1 MEATTAV
8 NVRASDSENAD
19 RVGNVNP
26 GTQLTCLEQLANGW
40 SKVIYEGKEAF
51 IKSEYVRVVQTEA
64 DVKVAGKVTVKE
76 SVNIRADANT
86 TSAILGTA
94 YSGTSYD
101 YVEKRDDGWTSI
113 LYNGKVAFIKSE
125 YLK

>member
-1 MEATTAV
+1 M
-8 NVRASDSENAD
+8 
-19 RVGNVNP
+19 
-26 GTQLTCLEQLANGW
+26 
-40 SKVIYEGKEAF
+40 I
-51 IKSEYVRVVQTEA
+51 QTEA
-64 DVKVAGKVTVKE
+64 DVKVQGKVTVKE

-94 YSGTSYD
+94 YSGTTYD